1 MPESG
6 IDQAVTLSLRNA
18 PWNPVPIE
26 AEAVRELLRRAWR
39 GDVPASAFQS

>member
-6 IDQAVTLSLRNA
+6 IDQAVTLTLRNP

-26 AEAVRELLRRAWR
+26 AEAVRELFSRAWR
-39 GDVPASAFQS
+39 GDPPATAFQR

>member
-1 MPESG
+1 MPEAG
-6 IDQAVTLSLRNA
+6 IDQAVTLSLRNS

>member
-6 IDQAVTLSLRNA
+6 IDEAVTLTLRNA

-26 AEAVRELLRRAWR
+26 AEDVRELIRRAWR
-39 GDVPASAFQS
+39 GDPPASAFQR